1 LERLPAAP
9 SQLRAIWHVGG
20 GAMNHKPPHLKWL
33 HRLSPQQQ
41 QALRDLPKP
50 LQDAVHD
57 AVAAC
62 KPQNAPR
69 PYGGDWL
76 EELYSEAIAAA
87 WEAQQSYDPNKG
99 CSLYGW
105 GLRVIG
111 QRLQGF
117 CDRVWNAARHE
128 CDYPCDEETGEEME
142 FPDEQASEEMEL
154 SVVYGEIREALMRL
168 NEAERQLIEWH
179 YGDEALSVREIAAR
193 LGVSKSVAHKRLQR
207 AIVRLRSEYYGDSGV
222 SKGRR
227 CGKGAD
233 KRRG

>member
-1 LERLPAAP
+1 
-9 SQLRAIWHVGG
+9 
-20 GAMNHKPPHLKWL
+20 
-33 HRLSPQQQ
+33 
-41 QALRDLPKP
+41 
-50 LQDAVHD
+50 
-57 AVAAC
+57 
-62 KPQNAPR
+62 
-69 PYGGDWL
+69 
-76 EELYSEAIAAA
+76 
-87 WEAQQSYDPNKG
+87 
-99 CSLYGW
+99 
-105 GLRVIG
+105 
-111 QRLQGF
+111 
-117 CDRVWNAARHE
+117 VWNAARHE